1 MSVSVRDAYI
11 ADGFAD
17 DCDELI
23 HRLTTGEKLT
33 YAAFAHVWKD
43 MQMAGIYHNR
53 TSGAEIAELS
63 EEVIHIAKRYMV
75 ADTRPCAVPCGV
87 TGEGHGVPLSKYL
100 EGNSNINNLGVRPKG
115 VFYRQGKEMDLIREL
130 KNLSVQYSKVK
141 EEISGPDVKDPNLN
155 YYDVHFPTKLETSFK
170 KLITGTLD
178 SDDDDDDDDD
188 EGEARPG
195 CSSGL
200 VKDVDSIRSIKDRAM
215 KAKVNPMKHLV
226 GVADSPRTRSN
237 KSSTTN
243 TPQSKPKTRR
253 GVNYIDLAAP
263 TARTRNAKKRKRAQY
278 LDGSDD
284 SMEEERDF
292 SIDNEAYCEAST
304 SQLPDL
310 NLDSFTKPQSSTE
323 KIQEVEVQNIELD
336 SLPGVIRNET
346 DGNTYEIEIIDNM
359 GVNHGAS
366 TSQTIPV
373 LEDKLKR
380 AEKRDLKKTILK
392 SRFKRMGMLPVA
404 NFPPE

>member
-75 ADTRPCAVPCGV
+75 ADTSNFEENVAGLFLVYALLNVQPF
-87 TGEGHGVPLSKYL
+87 TGFANLRVVQDDLPAIERIEFVARRDRRMDVLYILGSVLIKGPVQYHAALRERGMEYPYRKYL

-226 GVADSPRTRSN
+226 GVADRY
-237 KSSTTN
+237 
-243 TPQSKPKTRR
+243 
-253 GVNYIDLAAP
+253 VY
-263 TARTRNAKKRKRAQY
+263 
-278 LDGSDD
+278 
-284 SMEEERDF
+284 
-292 SIDNEAYCEAST
+292 
-304 SQLPDL
+304 
-310 NLDSFTKPQSSTE
+310 
-323 KIQEVEVQNIELD
+323 VQ
-336 SLPGVIRNET
+336 
-346 DGNTYEIEIIDNM
+346 
-359 GVNHGAS
+359 
-366 TSQTIPV
+366 
-373 LEDKLKR
+373 
-380 AEKRDLKKTILK
+380 
-392 SRFKRMGMLPVA
+392 
-404 NFPPE
+404 